1 MTLLKKISLKNI
13 AWSGAHWLLAST
25 AASALLLRAD
35 FLRFMLWWAVLLAVG
50 LIFLPMTRAVFG
62 RFKSKGYIFSK
73 VIGTALAGY
82 VSWVLASARILPFR
96 SWALLVPLLAGAAV
110 NYLVIGARGRRSL
123 ADGIEIAVRHEAL
136 FMLMLA
142 IWSYVRGIGP
152 DIIGLEKFMDF
163 GLMNSM
169 LRSDYFPPPDMW
181 YAGQPVNYYY
191 LGQYF
196 AAYLTKLSGI
206 SSAVSYNLMMASL
219 FALAFTQ
226 AFNIGQFLLETF
238 ALRRASDGV
247 LRARPMSRAGT
258 VCGLL
263 TGALVCLSGNL
274 HTVIYAWLSPGGA
287 SYWYPNATRYIGY
300 NPLVET
306 DGTIHEF
313 PHYSFIVSDLHAH
326 VINLIF
332 VLTVVAAAV
341 AAVHL
346 ASARREAPP
355 PAAGPPA
362 ARASVASR
370 LLDDIMPSPG
380 FALIIFL
387 IGLFPAANFWDFP
400 IYITVTAA
408 LYLYSNIIR
417 FGAAPRALAVT
428 AAQTV
433 ITGLAAYAVA
443 LPFHLTFVS
452 ISTDIALVHTRSR
465 LYQLLVLYGY
475 QAVFFAMLLVAAV
488 KSRSAH
494 SSRGE
499 KKRGFVGFIDSL
511 NPGDA
516 AALIIFVCAVG
527 LVILPELV
535 YVVDIYTAHPRANT
549 MFKLTFQ
556 AFVLFAIG
564 VGYAFPRLFL
574 TTTLAD
580 DGKKHAARKI
590 SAALAFSRRR
600 RFAARV
606 AAAALS
612 AVLLGCAFIYPYY
625 TLSGRYGSLSPNR
638 YRGLDGSA
646 FLRSHRERFDP
657 EDHDSPY
664 EYTLDDDYHII
675 KYINENIEGSPVIAE
690 ANGLSYTSYGRIAAF
705 TGLPD
710 IFNWYTHEQLWR
722 LSDIAAFNERIYDLE
737 AIYTG
742 TDAAAT
748 RALLDKYDVEYIVI
762 GKLERFKY
770 GDRLNI
776 QLLTDSFEHVMSYD
790 RSMLLKV
797 NAS

>member
-1 MTLLKKISLKNI
+1 MTDT
-13 AWSGAHWLLAST
+13 GAHWLLASA

-35 FLRFMLWWAVLLAVG
+35 FPRFMLWWVVLLAVG
-50 LIFLPMTRAVFG
+50 LMFLPMTRAVFG

-73 VIGTALAGY
+73 VIGVALAGW
-82 VSWVLASARILPFR
+82 VSWVLSSLRVLPFR
-96 SWALLVPLLAGAAV
+96 SWALLVPLLAGTAV
-110 NYLVIGARGRRSL
+110 NYLIIGGRGHRRL
-123 ADGIEIAVRHEAL
+123 TDGIETAVRHEAL
-136 FMLMLA
+136 FMLLLA

-169 LRSDYFPPPDMW
+169 LRSDYFPPPDIW
-181 YAGQPVNYYY
+181 YAGQSVNYYY

-196 AAYLTKLSGI
+196 AAYLTKLSGV

-219 FALAFTQ
+219 FAFSFTQ

-238 ALRRASDGV
+238 AARRACDSV

-274 HTVIYAWLSPGGA
+274 HTVIYAWLVPGGA

-341 AAVHL
+341 AAVREVSALRESPDTVSKGAPL
-346 ASARREAPP
+346 AA
-355 PAAGPPA
+355 
-362 ARASVASR
+362 R
-370 LLDDIMPSPG
+370 LLDYAMPAPG
-380 FALIIFL
+380 FALVIFL

-408 LYLYSNIIR
+408 LYLYSNIAR
-417 FGAAPRALAVT
+417 FGALPRALAVT
-428 AAQTV
+428 AAQTAV
-433 ITGLAAYAVA
+433 TGLAAYAVA

-452 ISTDIALVHTRSR
+452 ISTDIALVSIRSR

-475 QAVFFAMLLVAAV
+475 QTVFFVMLLAVAV
-488 KSRSAH
+488 KSRSGHIA
-494 SSRGE
+494 RGD
-499 KKRGFVGFIDSL
+499 KKGGLVGFVCAL

-516 AALIIFVCAVG
+516 AALIIFVCAIG
-527 LVILPELV
+527 LVILPELI

-564 VGYAFPRLFL
+564 VGYAFSRLFL
-574 TTTLAD
+574 TTELSEG
-580 DGKKHAARKI
+580 GKRHPARKT
-590 SAALAFSRRR
+590 SAALSSSRRR
-600 RFAARV
+600 RLAAR
-606 AAAALS
+606 AAAAS
-612 AVLLGCAFIYPYY
+612 VSVVLLGCAFVYPYY
-625 TLSGRYGSLSPNR
+625 TLSGRYGSLAPSR
-638 YRGLDGSA
+638 YKGLDGST
-646 FLRSHRERFDP
+646 FLQNHRERLNPDDP
-657 EDHDSPY
+657 DSPY
-664 EYTLDDDYHII
+664 EYTLNDDYHII
-675 KYINENIEGSPVIAE
+675 KYINENIKGSPVIAE
-690 ANGLSYTSYGRIAAF
+690 ANGSSYTSYGRIAAF

-710 IFNWYTHEQLWR
+710 IFNWYVHEQLWR
-722 LSDIAAFNERIYDLE
+722 LSDTEAFNERISDLNT
-737 AIYTG
+737 IYTG
-742 TDAAAT
+742 TDAGT
-748 RALLDKYDVEYIVI
+748 VRAILGKYNVEYIVI

-770 GDRLNI
+770 ADRLNE
-776 QLLTDSFEHVMSYD
+776 QLLAGISECVMSQD
-790 RSMLLKV
+790 SSVLLRV
-797 NAS
+797 NGY